1 MGSNHVIEFNGKR
14 YDAVTGAVLGNAHVI
29 PRHIMDRYA
38 PVRKKRLIDSFR
50 RRSEPKPETTPEPE
64 PAQATVAEPE
74 PVEPAKAEAAESET
88 VVKIKVKRKP
98 KPKPARTVADHIKPH
113 KPQHS
118 KTLLRRHAPKP
129 KFDVKPVVKRVRT
142 PAELAPKQ
150 TAQIAHKRSVYSIDP
165 IRERRAI
172 TTTKHRAV
180 QHFKPMPIHSVS
192 AQVAVLPVEIE
203 PFPVAAAQQAIA
215 LPAKHH
221 NDIFTKAIANATSH
235 EQPAPK
241 VRRSRKR
248 KLAHALAVV
257 GVLFVVGGFV
267 GYLNLDGIQMR
278 LASMQAGFSAS
289 LPGYAPTGYTLNGGV
304 ERNGDAIALN
314 FRSGDQSYRITQQ
327 PSNWNSETLLDNT
340 LGWSTEFQTVQKN
353 GQTIYIFSEGDIRAA
368 WVNGGVRYEI
378 AGNAHLSEYD
388 IISIAT
394 SL

>member
-1 MGSNHVIEFNGKR
+1 MSSSHVIEFNGKR
-14 YDAVTGAVLGNAHVI
+14 YDAVTGAVLGNTHVI

-38 PVRKKRLIDSFR
+38 PVRKRRIIDGFKRR
-50 RRSEPKPETTPEPE
+50 HQPESEPE
-64 PAQATVAEPE
+64 PIQEPE
-74 PVEPAKAEAAESET
+74 QTQAATDEPELAKVESE
-88 VVKIKVKRKP
+88 VVVPVKVKRKP
-98 KPKPARTVADHIKPH
+98 KPKPARAVAGHVKPH
-113 KPQHS
+113 QPQHS

-129 KFDVKPVVKRVRT
+129 KFDVKPAVKRVRT
-142 PAELAPKQ
+142 PAEIAPKQ
-150 TAQIAHKRSVYSIDP
+150 AAQIAHKRSVYSVDP

-180 QHFKPMPIHSVS
+180 QHFKSTPIHSVS

-203 PFPVAAAQQAIA
+203 PFPVAAAQQTIA

-221 NDIFTKAIANATSH
+221 NDIFTNAIARATSH

-241 VRRSRKR
+241 TRRSRKR
-248 KLAHALAVV
+248 KLANALAVV
-257 GVLFVVGGFV
+257 GALLIVGGFI
-267 GYLNLDGIQMR
+267 GYLNLENIQMR
-278 LASMQAGFSAS
+278 VASMQAGFSAS
-289 LPGYAPTGYTLNGGV
+289 LPDYAPTGYTLQGRV
-304 ERNGDAIALN
+304 ERNGSTIALD
-314 FRSGDQSYRITQQ
+314 FRSGDQGYRITQQ